1 MLFRRLA
8 RDLTRRLPE
17 WDASAK
23 LSLAIAVSLL
33 LALLALGFF
42 GPDVTRLPAR
52 IGAFGLLI
60 SIQLL
65 FLWANRRDV
74 SPYHQAQ
81 QHFIA
86 GEYLDARS
94 ILEAMPERGR
104 ASVDALVLLGNTY
117 RNLGQFEM
125 CQAALQRALAIKP
138 RHALAH
144 YSVGKL
150 NLALG
155 DYRAASDCFQR
166 AIDGGAPDTV
176 RFDLGLADYL
186 LGEPAAAARHLNAVR
201 SALVDDPAHL
211 LLLQYILF
219 SLNLGRRPDTALI
232 RENLAFWREEM
243 SKYRGVKYGDF
254 LTEVVH
260 ELSARLASP

>member
-1 MLFRRLA
+1 MLFRQLA

-23 LSLAIAVSLL
+23 LSLAIAVTLL

-42 GPDVTRLPAR
+42 GPDVIRLPAR

-74 SPYHQAQ
+74 SPFHQAQ

-86 GEYLDARS
+86 GEYQAARS
-94 ILEAMPERGR
+94 LLEAIPERGR

-138 RHALAH
+138 QHALAH

-150 NLALG
+150 NLARG
-155 DYRAASDCFQR
+155 EYERASECFQR
-166 AIDGGAPDTV
+166 AIEAGAPDRV
-176 RFDLGLADYL
+176 KFELGLAAYL
-186 LGEPAAAARHLNAVR
+186 LGKPEAAERRLSEAR

-219 SLNLGRRPDTALI
+219 ALNLGGGPDTALI
-232 RENLAFWREEM
+232 RENLVYWHDEKC
-243 SKYRGVKYGDF
+243 KYMETPYGDF
-254 LTEVVH
+254 LTEVVR
-260 ELSARLASP
+260 ELSAQLAST